1 MSCGSV
7 IDVVLLLTGD
17 YEGALA
23 RLTEMTY
30 LLQEHVS
37 LLSSATSQ
45 HVGVFADVLTSCELL
60 RVFLLLLL
68 QVTSSLSCSQGCSGM
83 GTQVSHYFSGDASG
97 SLLKSMEKDTS

>member
-1 MSCGSV
+1 MSCRSV
-7 IDVVLLLTGD
+7 IDIVLLLTGD

-37 LLSSATSQ
+37 LLSSASGQ
-45 HVGVFADVLTSCELL
+45 HVGVFADIMTSCELL

-68 QVTSSLSCSQGCSGM
+68 QVTSHVSCLWQCSRGLM
-83 GTQVSHYFSGDASG
+83 
-97 SLLKSMEKDTS
+97 

>member
-1 MSCGSV
+1 LNVS
-7 IDVVLLLTGD
+7 GD

-30 LLQEHVS
+30 LLQQHVS

-68 QVTSSLSCSQGCSGM
+68 QVRFG
-83 GTQVSHYFSGDASG
+83 
-97 SLLKSMEKDTS
+97 